1 MIRTTLVLVKVFEW
15 SIFHFYLNCKEMLF
29 SGEQAANHRL
39 PLNKNYGLET
49 SEDVRSKA
57 NRRCAMT
64 IGLTVHQGF
73 LIPDARPR

>member
-1 MIRTTLVLVKVFEW
+1 
-15 SIFHFYLNCKEMLF
+15 MLF

>member
-1 MIRTTLVLVKVFEW
+1 MANLQNTFFSFSFNIKK
-15 SIFHFYLNCKEMLF
+15 C

-57 NRRCAMT
+57 NRRGAMT

-73 LIPDARPR
+73 LIPNARPR